1 MRLFRRMKNAITK
14 PKQTEKLV
22 KWQNRYYEAKQKY
35 SAEIS
40 DMKTYENLYN
50 GSREVNRNPNKGGGV
65 AGKKAINVRNI
76 TYELIETQVD
86 SSIPYPKVIPI
97 HEEDE
102 EQAKV
107 IEMALQ
113 NVIREIKLEKIN
125 DVSERVVP
133 VQGGDFM
140 HVEWDNTK
148 GYHCTLGGISIS
160 ERHPKNVIPQP
171 GVTEIEDMD
180 YIFVE
185 VAQTKEFVKRKYGVD
200 VSDAQSTDMEGKET
214 VNSDIVT
221 VIICYYRNANG
232 NIGMFTWCEDYVLVD
247 YEDYQARRLE
257 RCVECGR
264 VKVGDVCEC
273 GSKKFKEVEEE
284 YEEITES
291 ITLLDGTI
299 VNPIAGTR
307 EIEDENGNIM
317 VIEEKTKIPYYK
329 PKDIPIILRRNV
341 SKYGK
346 LLGVSDVAVIED
358 QQDAVKK
365 IGSKMQEKILKGGS
379 IVTLPNGAKIT
390 TDDREM
396 KIVRVKNPSEANL
409 IDVKNIQGDVSQDR
423 IMLETNYDWARSS
436 LGITDSYQ
444 GKYDSSAQSGTA
456 KQFSINQAA
465 GRLES
470 KRVMKN
476 IAYADLYEMI
486 FKHLL
491 AYADQPIP
499 LSNKNNKGT
508 YNFTH
513 FNRYDFL
520 KRDAAGEYYWNDEFL
535 FETDPTS
542 TIMMNR
548 EALWQQIDL
557 KYQAGAFG
565 PIGEDR
571 TLLTFWTFME
581 KNDYPNSA
589 EMKNIFAERV
599 REQEKQAQLAQMA
612 QMQNGVINNEMPQ
625 M

>member
-1 MRLFRRMKNAITK
+1 MKNAITK

-180 YIFVE
+180 YIFIE

-221 VIICYYRNANG
+221 VIICYYRNENG

-273 GSKKFKEVEEE
+273 GSKKFKESEEE

-612 QMQNGVINNEMPQ
+612 QMQNGVVNNEMPK

>member
-1 MRLFRRMKNAITK
+1 MRLFRRRKNAITK

-171 GVTEIEDMD
+171 GVTEIKDMD
-180 YIFVE
+180 YIFIE

-221 VIICYYRNANG
+221 VIICYYRNSNG

-612 QMQNGVINNEMPQ
+612 QMQNGVVNNEMPK

>member
-160 ERHPKNVIPQP
+160 ERHLKNVIPQP

-180 YIFVE
+180 YIFIE

-221 VIICYYRNANG
+221 VIICYYRNENG

>member
-171 GVTEIEDMD
+171 GVTEIKDMD

-221 VIICYYRNANG
+221 VIICYYRNENG

-307 EIEDENGNIM
+307 EIEDENGNIV

-612 QMQNGVINNEMPQ
+612 QMQNGVVNNEMHQ

>member
-1 MRLFRRMKNAITK
+1 M
-14 PKQTEKLV
+14 
-22 KWQNRYYEAKQKY
+22 
-35 SAEIS
+35 
-40 DMKTYENLYN
+40 
-50 GSREVNRNPNKGGGV
+50 
-65 AGKKAINVRNI
+65 
-76 TYELIETQVD
+76 
-86 SSIPYPKVIPI
+86 
-97 HEEDE
+97 
-102 EQAKV
+102 
-107 IEMALQ
+107 
-113 NVIREIKLEKIN
+113 
-125 DVSERVVP
+125 
-133 VQGGDFM
+133 
-140 HVEWDNTK
+140 
-148 GYHCTLGGISIS
+148 
-160 ERHPKNVIPQP
+160 
-171 GVTEIEDMD
+171 
-180 YIFVE
+180 
-185 VAQTKEFVKRKYGVD
+185 
-200 VSDAQSTDMEGKET
+200 
-214 VNSDIVT
+214 
-221 VIICYYRNANG
+221 
-232 NIGMFTWCEDYVLVD
+232 
-247 YEDYQARRLE
+247 
-257 RCVECGR
+257 
-264 VKVGDVCEC
+264 
-273 GSKKFKEVEEE
+273 
-284 YEEITES
+284 
-291 ITLLDGTI
+291 
-299 VNPIAGTR
+299 
-307 EIEDENGNIM
+307 M

-612 QMQNGVINNEMPQ
+612 QMQNGVVNNEMPK

>member
-65 AGKKAINVRNI
+65 SGKKSINVRNI

-180 YIFVE
+180 YIFIE

-221 VIICYYRNANG
+221 VIICYYRNENG

-273 GSKKFKEVEEE
+273 GSKKFKETEEE

>member
-65 AGKKAINVRNI
+65 SGKKSINVRNI

-221 VIICYYRNANG
+221 VIICYYRNENG

-612 QMQNGVINNEMPQ
+612 QMQNGVVNNEMPQ

>member
-171 GVTEIEDMD
+171 GVTEIKDMD

-221 VIICYYRNANG
+221 VIICYYRNENG

-379 IVTLPNGAKIT
+379 ILTLPNGAKIT

>member
-65 AGKKAINVRNI
+65 SGKKSINVRNI

-171 GVTEIEDMD
+171 GVTEIKDMD

-214 VNSDIVT
+214 INSDIVT
-221 VIICYYRNANG
+221 VIICYYRNENG

>member
-1 MRLFRRMKNAITK
+1 MKNAITK

-171 GVTEIEDMD
+171 GVTEIKDMD

-221 VIICYYRNANG
+221 VIICYYRNENG

>member
-65 AGKKAINVRNI
+65 AGKKSINVRNI

-171 GVTEIEDMD
+171 GVTEIKDMD

-221 VIICYYRNANG
+221 VIICYYRNENG

-284 YEEITES
+284 YEEITEN

-612 QMQNGVINNEMPQ
+612 QMQNGVVNNEMPQ

>member
-65 AGKKAINVRNI
+65 SGKKSINVRNI

-171 GVTEIEDMD
+171 GVTEIKDMD

-221 VIICYYRNANG
+221 VIICYYRNENG

-612 QMQNGVINNEMPQ
+612 QMQNGVVNNEMPK

>member
-171 GVTEIEDMD
+171 GVTEIKDMD

-221 VIICYYRNANG
+221 VIICYYRNENG

-284 YEEITES
+284 YEEITEN

>member
-1 MRLFRRMKNAITK
+1 MRLFRKMKNAITN
-14 PKQTEKLV
+14 PKQNERLV

-35 SAEIS
+35 SAEIE

-50 GSREVNRNPNKGGGV
+50 GSRDVNRNPNKGGGV

-102 EQAKV
+102 QQAKI

-133 VQGGDFM
+133 VQGGDFI

-148 GYHCTLGGISIS
+148 GLHCTLGGISLS

-171 GVTEIEDMD
+171 GVTEIDEMD

-185 VAQTKEFVKRKYGVD
+185 VAQTKEFVKRKYNVD
-200 VSDAQSTDMEGKET
+200 VSDAKTTALNDGDT
-214 VNSDIVT
+214 VNSDVVT
-221 VIICYYRNANG
+221 VIICYYRNTNG
-232 NIGMFTWCEDYVLVD
+232 NIGMFAWCEDFVLVD

-264 VKVGDVCEC
+264 VKIGDVCEC
-273 GSKKFKEVEEE
+273 GSKKFKETEEE
-284 YEEITES
+284 FEEITEE
-291 ITLLDGTI
+291 ITLSDGTI
-299 VNPIAGTR
+299 VNPIAETK
-307 EIEDENGNIM
+307 EIEDEEGNIT

-444 GKYDSSAQSGTA
+444 GKYDSSATSGTA

-476 IAYADLYEMI
+476 VAYAELYEMI

>member
-171 GVTEIEDMD
+171 GVTEIKDMD

-221 VIICYYRNANG
+221 VIICYYRNENG

-612 QMQNGVINNEMPQ
+612 QMQNGVVNNEMPK

>member
-65 AGKKAINVRNI
+65 SGKKSINVRNI

-171 GVTEIEDMD
+171 GVTEIKDMD

-221 VIICYYRNANG
+221 VIICYYRNENG

-444 GKYDSSAQSGTA
+444 GKYDSSAQSGKA

>member
-1 MRLFRRMKNAITK
+1 M
-14 PKQTEKLV
+14 
-22 KWQNRYYEAKQKY
+22 
-35 SAEIS
+35 
-40 DMKTYENLYN
+40 
-50 GSREVNRNPNKGGGV
+50 
-65 AGKKAINVRNI
+65 RNI

-221 VIICYYRNANG
+221 VIICYYRNENG

-612 QMQNGVINNEMPQ
+612 QMQNGVVNNEMPQ

>member
-65 AGKKAINVRNI
+65 SGKKSINVRNI

-171 GVTEIEDMD
+171 GVTEIKDMD

-221 VIICYYRNANG
+221 VIICYYRNENG